1 MKKIFHHI
9 AIVILSGAMLT
20 SCKKFLDR
28 KNEASFDSQSTFE
41 NSSKAEMAVLGI
53 YNFTFNRELYYQL
66 GMGTDECISTEGN
79 TNSKNMIAN
88 YVYSPDNV
96 PTDTYGSMYRAIE
109 YANICIKNLRG
120 MKGSSDA
127 DQQKINMLLGES
139 YALRAMSFLNV
150 VRFFGDVPYPT
161 IPVLDAGTF
170 ISSRVSRDTIYDGC
184 VADLQKAVDLL
195 PWKSEGM
202 VPTPER
208 FTKNAAYGILART
221 ALYAAGYSLR
231 WDLSTYAASSVKLA
245 QRADAARIRE
255 LYQIASDACNAVIQK
270 GENSLLPSY
279 EQVFRD
285 LVSGKYNN
293 ESMLEYGQYGTDV
306 NGTANQSAI
315 GYTNGMFCH
324 TSSMFGKAQPAMGV
338 MPTFYYDFQDGD
350 KRRDVSIANY
360 GITDKSARQLNSYGA
375 NTIGKFRV
383 TWKSSLGSAINK
395 RDIDWPWLR
404 YSDVLLMYAEAQN
417 ELNNGPT
424 PAGKAAYEQVR
435 KRGFG
440 GDATKIGATPTTYQD
455 FRNAIINER
464 KLELS
469 FEGWRRTDLVR
480 WGIQYETLTQC
491 KQNLIDMANK
501 TGKYANIDLYR
512 TYKLDV
518 ATSWNDPVVA
528 VSFTGFKTKLTAADS
543 ANAKANGLTILDMF
557 SNVAISGGQV
567 LDASQQWVKDIFRGL
582 EKNKTELLPLNTTTT
597 INNNPGLAGEQHPLY

>member
-1 MKKIFHHI
+1 MKKILYNI
-9 AIVILSGAMLT
+9 SILILSCAMLT

-28 KNEASFDSQSTFE
+28 KSQSQFDSETTFE
-41 NSSKAEMAVLGI
+41 NSAKAEMAVLGI
-53 YNFTFNRELYYQL
+53 YTLSFNRELYYQF
-66 GMGTDECISTEGN
+66 GMGTDECISTEGS
-79 TNSKNMIAN
+79 TNSKNQFSN
-88 YVYSPDNV
+88 YVYSPDIT
-96 PTDTYGSMYRAIE
+96 PTDTYTSMYRAIE
-109 YANICIKNLRG
+109 YANICIKNLST
-120 MKGSSDA
+120 MKGVDSA
-127 DQQKINMLLGES
+127 DQKKINMLLGES

-161 IPVLDAGTF
+161 IPVQDAGTF
-170 ISSRVSRDTIYDGC
+170 TSSRVSRDTIYDGC
-184 VADLQKAVDLL
+184 VADLQKAIDLL

-231 WDLSTYAASSVKLA
+231 WDLNTYAASSVKLA
-245 QRADAARIRE
+245 QRSDANRIKQ
-255 LYQIASDACNAVIQK
+255 LYQIASDACNAIIQK
-270 GENSLLPSY
+270 GENSLLKSY

-285 LVSGKYNN
+285 LVSGNYNN

-306 NGTANQSAI
+306 NSSAI
-315 GYTNGMFCH
+315 GYTNGMFTH
-324 TSSMFGKAQPAMGV
+324 TSSMYGKAQPAMGAI
-338 MPTFYYDFQDGD
+338 PTLYYDFQDGD
-350 KRRDVSIANY
+350 TRRDVSIANY
-360 GITDKSARQLNSYGA
+360 GITATSQRQLNSYGA

-383 TWKSSLGSAINK
+383 TWKSSAGTAINK
-395 RDIDWPWLR
+395 RDINWPWLR

-424 PAGKAAYEQVR
+424 AAAKAAYEQVR
-435 KRGFG
+435 TRGFG

-464 KLELS
+464 KLELA

-491 KQNLIDMANK
+491 KQNVIDMANK
-501 TGKYANIDLYR
+501 TGKYANIDQYR
-512 TYKLDV
+512 TYKLV
-518 ATSWNDPVVA
+518 TATSWNDPVVA
-528 VSFTGFKTKLTAADS
+528 VPFTGYKTKLTATDS

-557 SNVAISGGQV
+557 SNVAASGGQALV
-567 LDASQQWVKDIFRGL
+567 ANQTWVTDIFRGIQ
-582 EKNKTELLPLNTTTT
+582 KNKTELLPLNTTT

>member
-1 MKKIFHHI
+1 MNSMKKILYNI
-9 AIVILSGAMLT
+9 SILILSCAMLT

-28 KNEASFDSQSTFE
+28 KSQSQFDSETTFE
-41 NSSKAEMAVLGI
+41 NSAKAEMAVLGI
-53 YNFTFNRELYYQL
+53 YTLSFNRELYYQF
-66 GMGTDECISTEGN
+66 GMGTDECISTEGS
-79 TNSKNMIAN
+79 TNSKNQFSN
-88 YVYSPDNV
+88 YVYSPDIT
-96 PTDTYGSMYRAIE
+96 PTDTYTSMYRAIE
-109 YANICIKNLRG
+109 YANICIKNLST
-120 MKGSSDA
+120 MKGVDSA
-127 DQQKINMLLGES
+127 DQKKINMLLGES

-161 IPVLDAGTF
+161 IPVQDAGTF
-170 ISSRVSRDTIYDGC
+170 TSSRVSRDTIYDGC
-184 VADLQKAVDLL
+184 VADLQKAIDLL

-231 WDLSTYAASSVKLA
+231 WDLNTYAASSVKLA
-245 QRADAARIRE
+245 QRSDANRIKQ
-255 LYQIASDACNAVIQK
+255 LYQIASDACNAIIQK
-270 GENSLLPSY
+270 GENSLLKSY

-285 LVSGKYNN
+285 LVSGNYNN

-306 NGTANQSAI
+306 NSSAI
-315 GYTNGMFCH
+315 GYTNGMFTH
-324 TSSMFGKAQPAMGV
+324 TSSMYGKAQPAMGAI
-338 MPTFYYDFQDGD
+338 PTLYYDFQDGD
-350 KRRDVSIANY
+350 TRRDVSIANY
-360 GITDKSARQLNSYGA
+360 GITATSQRQLNSYGA

-383 TWKSSLGSAINK
+383 TWKSSAGTAINK
-395 RDIDWPWLR
+395 RDINWPWLR

-424 PAGKAAYEQVR
+424 AAAKAAYEQVR
-435 KRGFG
+435 TRGFG

-464 KLELS
+464 KLELA

-491 KQNLIDMANK
+491 KQNVIDMANK
-501 TGKYANIDLYR
+501 TGKYANIDQYR
-512 TYKLDV
+512 TYKLV
-518 ATSWNDPVVA
+518 TATSWNDPVVA
-528 VSFTGFKTKLTAADS
+528 VPFTGYKTKLTATDS

-557 SNVAISGGQV
+557 SNVAASGGQALV
-567 LDASQQWVKDIFRGL
+567 ANQTWVTDIFRGIQ
-582 EKNKTELLPLNTTTT
+582 KNKTELLPLNTTT